1 MSREEIAR
9 IIDEHAF
16 DTVKMHGR
24 HNASE
29 QAVRSLDYAL
39 MRADKILAL
48 SAQGEPVAWLYETW
62 CGENAWSQRY
72 TDAEPSKNSWTRNIR
87 PLYLAALP
95 SSPAPYPGS
104 LNSGESDL
112 HVTADSGA
120 GEAIFSE
127 CAEIALEHVGAV
139 KDEDDYSYGAGY
151 DAACSDIANTIK
163 TRASNR
169 KTMDAIADRKGE

>member
-1 MSREEIAR
+1 MSREEIALKPCPFCGNPGA
-9 IIDEHAF
+9 ICVLEDEP
-16 DTVKMHGR
+16 GSP
-24 HNASE
+24 ASFWVNCSCGVE
-29 QAVRSLDYAL
+29 TPERRTEDEAIAL
-39 MRADKILAL
+39 WNTRVIP
-48 SAQGEPVAWLYETW
+48 AQGEPVTPPTIAWVLSDDGRRW
-62 CGENAWSQRY
+62 
-72 TDAEPSKNSWTRNIR
+72 R
-87 PLYLAALP
+87 PLQ